1 MSGMMLEMLVVGEQ
15 RPDPVDSKSLFWEDW
30 WLVRSPGAWFNRLFN
45 ITLVILADGNWVVE
59 LLDDKLISADKF
71 GCPLLEPEPPWI
83 LMIFD
88 GVNRS
93 FELLAEIDEATD
105 IEEIGE
111 IVAEKVEAEEE
122 IDEDIM
128 MFEFLLFELVT
139 TRMFSL
145 VPGRIAA
152 DVDWIEEEHN
162 GRLVCSDMFSKAD
175 WKYYV
180 IIWWY

>member
-1 MSGMMLEMLVVGEQ
+1 
-15 RPDPVDSKSLFWEDW
+15 
-30 WLVRSPGAWFNRLFN
+30 
-45 ITLVILADGNWVVE
+45 
-59 LLDDKLISADKF
+59 
-71 GCPLLEPEPPWI
+71 
-83 LMIFD
+83 MIFD

-152 DVDWIEEEHN
+152 DVD
-162 GRLVCSDMFSKAD
+162 
-175 WKYYV
+175 
-180 IIWWY
+180 